1 MWQVRRGVASRK
13 GFATRETSCPGARAK
28 LQQAKRVGGGGL
40 VAMASVTLTDNQLSH
55 VWEQLRV
62 PPAGCSYLQDIFQII
77 RKYAKIAAH
86 AFWASAERPWGKR
99 GRTVGFVLGSTRAI
113 LASCTNFAQRT
124 TTRIDSTLH
133 VPLRIVALA
142 RCIVLRCA
150 FVLHRCSALAAVRYN
165 VSNS

>member
-1 MWQVRRGVASRK
+1 M
-13 GFATRETSCPGARAK
+13 
-28 LQQAKRVGGGGL
+28 
-40 VAMASVTLTDNQLSH
+40 
-55 VWEQLRV
+55 
-62 PPAGCSYLQDIFQII
+62 
-77 RKYAKIAAH
+77 
-86 AFWASAERPWGKR
+86 
-99 GRTVGFVLGSTRAI
+99 GFVLGSTRAI

-124 TTRIDSTLH
+124 TTRIDLTLH